1 MYKLLPILLFAVIF
15 SQSKV
20 NKNLFLL
27 SDPKM
32 QAFQS
37 MLTEKQDTNYVPTSY
52 SEYIDYKKQVLQEE
66 INIKV
71 NGLIASSFFIETE
84 LTILD
89 TAYCSNRSVCL
100 SKKYSN
106 MIADT
111 TDMNLL
117 LNSKSKPNTSDG

>member
-1 MYKLLPILLFAVIF
+1 
-15 SQSKV
+15 
-20 NKNLFLL
+20 
-27 SDPKM
+27 M

-71 NGLIASSFFIETE
+71 NGLIARSFFVETE

-89 TAYCSNRSVCL
+89 TAYCSDRSVCL
-100 SKKYSN
+100 SEKYSN

-117 LNSKSKPNTSDG
+117 LNSKSKPNTSDGNYLNQEGTCDRGYVDDCSDNDE

>member
-71 NGLIASSFFIETE
+71 YGLIAGSFFVETE

-89 TAYCSNRSVCL
+89 TAYCSDRSVCHSEQL
-100 SKKYSN
+100 
-106 MIADT
+106 A
-111 TDMNLL
+111 LL
-117 LNSKSKPNTSDG
+117 HLQ